1 MPIVCACVC
10 ACGHLGRSPLG
21 LGSSGLDKG
30 FANQGL
36 TTSSSIGS
44 RDTAYS
50 LIGSCKVNRNFAVEG
65 SYFDLGRFND
75 GSTVTA
81 PAAGSVN
88 GRYSAW
94 GYGLSAVGIVPFG
107 QGFAAYGKA
116 GLAYT
121 RAELEASSSGDIT
134 ANGMR
139 SSGTNPTYGAGLS
152 YDFTRNIV
160 GKAEWNRYARVGDSN
175 TGRGDIDMYSVGVAY
190 KF

>member
-1 MPIVCACVC
+1 M
-10 ACGHLGRSPLG
+10 
-21 LGSSGLDKG
+21 
-30 FANQGL
+30 
-36 TTSSSIGS
+36 
-44 RDTAYS
+44 
-50 LIGSCKVNRNFAVEG
+50 
-65 SYFDLGRFND
+65 
-75 GSTVTA
+75 
-81 PAAGSVN
+81 N

-121 RAELEASSSGDIT
+121 RAELEASSSGGIT

-139 SSGTNPTYGAGLS
+139 SLGTNPNYGAGLS

-175 TGRGDIDMYSVGVAY
+175 TGRGDVDMYSVGVAY
-190 KF
+190 KG